1 MLVIQGLG
9 KSIAIA
15 TVGIGGTENLFG
27 WVYGIMDGAIGATL
41 LGGMGT
47 MSLAALVWFTA
58 ATKHFIIVEGFDEGD
73 GKCLMS

>member
-1 MLVIQGLG
+1 MQSLPSVSAVLRIFLDG
-9 KSIAIA
+9 
-15 TVGIGGTENLFG
+15 F
-27 WVYGIMDGAIGATL
+27 MDGAIGATL